1 MAGGT
6 PSARLRFGGFH
17 GSFHLFGITLF
28 ALGLIWFAGSG
39 EAVQQ
44 SSAKAEPVLW
54 ADTVHIDVNGDDAA
68 ASENEP
74 SAREKRETF
83 LQDIKKLTQ
92 TAFNVRNHYMEDIDT
107 DAMIKAGI
115 RGMLSDLDRY
125 SVLMEKSS
133 YDALM
138 ESTHGKYEGLG
149 MQIDARDN
157 HIVIIT
163 PIEGTPAY
171 AKGLQAGD
179 VIWEIDSISTE
190 GMSSADAAK
199 LMRGKAGTSITL
211 MIKRQG
217 IADLLEF
224 HLQRAVIELKSV
236 NYYGLI
242 PGTNIG
248 YVRLSRFAEETSHEL
263 REAIGALNDQNISS
277 LVFDLRSNGGG
288 LLDQAKETAE
298 LFLDEGDEIVYTKGK
313 YASSEHHYRSE
324 RPPIFKDKPLIVLVD
339 AGTASASEIVSGAIQ
354 DWDRGLIVGNPTYG
368 KGLVQQ
374 IFPISNDG
382 SMALKL
388 TTAKYYVPSGR
399 CIQKPDKEA
408 KPGSHRQEM
417 IEEEEDGANG
427 EDSTQQAHDTLSVNT
442 REVYY
447 TNGGRIVYGGGGIV
461 PDVEI
466 PRETWKVI
474 EINLE
479 RQSMFF
485 DYAVQYV
492 ADHPDVTSD
501 FEVTPAILE
510 DFRAFLKKHDFKY
523 KNSLEVSY
531 DKLSETIKDEDKTAE
546 FKNQLAD
553 LDKLI
558 ESEKTKEFDES
569 KDYIARGIKRAVIS
583 SIAGERGVY
592 EQIIL
597 KSDPAVKR
605 AVKILE
611 TDGEYSKLIKEG
623 QKKAEL

>member
-1 MAGGT
+1 MV
-6 PSARLRFGGFH
+6 RFTVQ
-17 GSFHLFGITLF
+17 LFGITIF

-44 SSAKAEPVLW
+44 SSANAEPVLW
-54 ADTVHIDVNGDDAA
+54 ADTVHIDLEGTDEEAT
-68 ASENEP
+68 ENEP
-74 SAREKRETF
+74 TAREKRETF

-92 TAFNVRNHYMEDIDT
+92 TAFNVRNHYMEDVDT
-107 DAMIKAGI
+107 EAMIKAGI
-115 RGMLSDLDRY
+115 RGMLTDLDRY

-149 MQIDARDN
+149 MQIDAREN

-171 AKGLQAGD
+171 DKGLQAGD
-179 VIWEIDSISTE
+179 VIWEIDSISTD

-199 LMRGKAGTSITL
+199 MMRGKAGTSIRL

-224 HLQRAVIELKSV
+224 KLERAIIELKSV
-236 NYYGLI
+236 NYFGVV
-242 PGTNIG
+242 PGTDVG

-263 REAIGALNDQNISS
+263 REAIGTLNDQNISG
-277 LVFDLRSNGGG
+277 LIFDLRSNGGG

-298 LFLDEGDEIVYTKGK
+298 LFLPEGREIVYTKGK
-313 YASSEHHYRSE
+313 FENSERHYRSE
-324 RPPIFKDKPLIVLVD
+324 RAPIFKDKPLIILVD
-339 AGTASASEIVSGAIQ
+339 AGTASASEIVAGAIQ
-354 DWDRGLIVGNPTYG
+354 DWDRGLIVGTPTYG

-399 CIQKPDKEA
+399 CIQKPEKQA
-408 KPGSHRQEM
+408 KPGSHAQAMLNDDDEVDP
-417 IEEEEDGANG
+417 DGIGVA
-427 EDSTQQAHDTLSVNT
+427 EDTLT
-442 REVYY
+442 IDDREVFY
-447 TNGGRIVYGGGGIV
+447 TNGGRVVYGGGGIV
-461 PDVEI
+461 PDVDI
-466 PRETWKVI
+466 DRENWEVI

-485 DYAVQYV
+485 DYAVKYV
-492 ADHPDVTSD
+492 ADHPDVD
-501 FEVTPAILE
+501 REFIVTNDVLE
-510 DFRAFLKKHDFKY
+510 DFRAFLENREFDY
-523 KNSLEVSY
+523 KNSLQVAYE
-531 DKLSETIKDEDKTAE
+531 KLKETIAE
-546 FKNQLAD
+546 EEKAKEFEGQLAD
-553 LDKLI
+553 LEALI
-558 ESEKTKEFDES
+558 KVEKAKEFDKS
-569 KDYIARGIKRAVIS
+569 KDYISRRLKRAVVS

-592 EQIIL
+592 EEIIL
-597 KSDPAVKR
+597 PTDPAVLK
-605 AVKILE
+605 AIDIFK
-611 TDGEYSKLIKEG
+611 TDGAYSKLIKEG